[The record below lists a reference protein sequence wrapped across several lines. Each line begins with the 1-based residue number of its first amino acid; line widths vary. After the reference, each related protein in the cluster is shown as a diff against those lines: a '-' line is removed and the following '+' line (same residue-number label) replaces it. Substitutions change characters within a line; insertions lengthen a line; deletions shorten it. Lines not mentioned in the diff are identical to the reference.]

1 MLSAKRGTQMPATNY
16 DNLKTALQARVTE
29 LDFAAT
35 DPQKHEALALIDQY
49 VAALTAQASETT
61 SSITGYSISGRSV
74 TKSSGSSGGAAMLET
89 VSRLK
94 RQVYAILYGG
104 IRCGV
109 DFREKTLDAQ
119 FNT

>member
-1 MLSAKRGTQMPATNY
+1 MPATNY

-29 LDFAAT
+29 LDFATT

-74 TKSSGSSGGAAMLET
+74 TKSSGSSGGSAMLET

-94 RQVYAILYGG
+94 RQVYAILYSG